1 MVCIIVFLL
10 KFFAY
15 FRMTLWTLF
24 KLLCQSCGTMQSLT
38 NSGSDSQRISNGS
51 VVRVRPL
58 IRVVVACELEL
69 RVHLLLGHPWVVIIM
84 EALIM
89 TWVHIWNALLLEY
102 HVMGLVDLA
111 LSSIFITSSSLSLL
125 LKIIVLSLLIRGLD
139 KNLLLVIFCIAKAT
153 YNNIELLLV
162 TVRVDIVWLL
172 NILNVIGWGLM
183 IWLEGP
189 ICISARSCRSVC
201 SIIILKWLLLLQLT
215 GSACGWHQDWR
226 ILERVN

>member
-1 MVCIIVFLL
+1 MIV
-10 KFFAY
+10 
-15 FRMTLWTLF
+15 
-24 KLLCQSCGTMQSLT
+24 
-38 NSGSDSQRISNGS
+38 
-51 VVRVRPL
+51 
-58 IRVVVACELEL
+58 
-69 RVHLLLGHPWVVIIM
+69 M
-84 EALIM
+84 ETLIM
-89 TWVHIWNALLLEY
+89 TWVHIWNTLLLEY

-172 NILNVIGWGLM
+172 NILNVVGWGLM

-189 ICISARSCRSVC
+189 ICIPACSCRSVC

-226 ILERVN
+226 ILERVNKQLAWRVYLLLRGWINAIHWATTHRCVVIAILHNRRFTVLSLL